1 MCFGYPV
8 SKIIVKG
15 IIIMS
20 VQILFKFFV
29 SVDQVLSITKYLVK
43 LFKIRANLT
52 EFGLLSG

>member
-1 MCFGYPV
+1 MCFGYSV

-43 LFKIRANLT
+43 FFKIRANLT
-52 EFGLLSG
+52 EFGL

>member
-43 LFKIRANLT
+43 FKIKANLT

>member
-1 MCFGYPV
+1 MCFGYSV
-8 SKIIVKG
+8 SKIIVHG

-20 VQILFKFFV
+20 VQILFKFVV

-43 LFKIRANLT
+43 FFKIRANLT

>member
-20 VQILFKFFV
+20 VQILLKFFV

-43 LFKIRANLT
+43 FFKIRANLT

>member
-43 LFKIRANLT
+43 LFKKRANLT

>member
-1 MCFGYPV
+1 MCFGYSV

-20 VQILFKFFV
+20 VQILFTFFV

-43 LFKIRANLT
+43 FFKIRANLT

>member
-15 IIIMS
+15 IIIMP
-20 VQILFKFFV
+20 VQILLKFFV

-43 LFKIRANLT
+43 FFKIRANLT

>member
-20 VQILFKFFV
+20 VQILFKFVV

-43 LFKIRANLT
+43 FFKIRANLT

>member
-43 LFKIRANLT
+43 FFKIRANLT
-52 EFGLLSG
+52 EFGL